1 MVAPCSGASRAL
13 RAALRAVASQPL
25 TRPALGAAGL
35 GAASDGTRRKEVFM
49 LRVYGEAIAVL
60 RMLRPTM
67 DEIGRRDSDL
77 ARQLRRCAASIALNI
92 AEGSYARKGNK
103 AALYGVALGSAKET
117 RACLDVAEA
126 LGYVGAIDAGVSKGL
141 DSICAVLFRLA

>member
-1 MVAPCSGASRAL
+1 
-13 RAALRAVASQPL
+13 
-25 TRPALGAAGL
+25 
-35 GAASDGTRRKEVFM
+35 M
-49 LRVYGEAIAVL
+49 LRIYGDAIAVL

-77 ARQLRRCAASIALNI
+77 ARQLRRCAASIVLNI

-141 DSICAVLFRLA
+141 DGICAVLFRLA